1 MSVGFSHV
9 AALLAG
15 VIAGFYLPAGQ
26 AATNG
31 QAEAAQAGESPGN
44 PLDVIFPFELQAAA
58 YRSLPIAGLI
68 VTPDDLA
75 QLVLTN
81 PRLRATTNRSSSGKG
96 TAFPIETSGVVLV
109 RADPPPD

>member
-15 VIAGFYLPAGQ
+15 LIAGFYLPSGH
-26 AATNG
+26 AASNRPP
-31 QAEAAQAGESPGN
+31 EAARAGESPAN
-44 PLDVIFPFELQAAA
+44 PLDVMLPFELQAAA
-58 YRSLPIAGLI
+58 YRSLPIAGLL

-75 QLVLTN
+75 QLVLMN

-96 TAFPIETSGVVLV
+96 TDFLTETSDVVLV
-109 RADPPPD
+109 RADLVPD